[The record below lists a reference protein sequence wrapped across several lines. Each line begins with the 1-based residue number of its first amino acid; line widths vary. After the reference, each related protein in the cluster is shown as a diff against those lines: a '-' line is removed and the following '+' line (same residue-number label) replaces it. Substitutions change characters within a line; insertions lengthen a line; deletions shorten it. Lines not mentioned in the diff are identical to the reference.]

1 MYRLFP
7 FLRWLPELRDTKVLW
22 ADIVAGVTVAM
33 VLVPQAMAYAELGQ
47 FDKALEALDLAIQLE
62 PDDLELRAHRSL
74 FEAGKPYRRENTWS
88 S

>member
-1 MYRLFP
+1 MP
-7 FLRWLPELRDTKVLW
+7 
-22 ADIVAGVTVAM
+22 
-33 VLVPQAMAYAELGQ
+33 
-47 FDKALEALDLAIQLE
+47 LEALDLAIQLE